1 MTASVNM
8 RMRIIALGG
17 LLAAL
22 VLGAATMTL
31 SRGSDEN
38 EAPATAV
45 RAAADPAAP
54 AAGTTRSPAATPAPS
69 AKAVTPPPPPPARPD
84 SGLPVRVANALL
96 IHEVIVVSLVSPSSP
111 LDKLAAAEASA
122 GAKRAGVGFVKIEV
136 ADRQAM
142 KRLTAELQVRHTP
155 SVLVFT
161 RPDRLF
167 IQVKGFADRETVAQA
182 ATNAS

>member
-1 MTASVNM
+1 MTVSVNM

-22 VLGAATMTL
+22 ILGAAAMTL
-31 SRGSDEN
+31 GRGSDEN
-38 EAPATAV
+38 EAPAVAV
-45 RAAADPAAP
+45 RAGTDPVAP
-54 AAGTTRSPAATPAPS
+54 AAGPARSPAPAPPAPS
-69 AKAVTPPPPPPARPD
+69 AKAVTPPPSVRPD

-96 IHEVIVVSLVSPSSP
+96 THEVVVVSLVSSSSA
-111 LDKLAAAEASA
+111 LDELAAAEASA
-122 GAKRAGVGFVKIEV
+122 GAKRAGVGFVKIAV
-136 ADRQAM
+136 ADRQDL

-155 SVLVFT
+155 SVLVFA